1 MALPTKHDDNRT
13 DPLKIHVGVLLIMAM
28 VMVKLVV
35 KMIPELLRD
44 LKNQV
49 SRGVTLYRKVLN
61 GSDDVFL

>member
-13 DPLKIHVGVLLIMAM
+13 DPLKIHVGLLVIMAM

-44 LKNQV
+44 LKNQG
-49 SRGVTLYRKVLN
+49 SRGVTLY
-61 GSDDVFL
+61 